1 MFIVKKKKK
10 KIKNTFFTKQ
20 YFATYIAFSSI
31 IKTYII
37 YLQYLQ

>member
-1 MFIVKKKKK
+1 MCIVKKKIN
-10 KIKNTFFTKQ
+10 IKNTFFTKQ